1 MNTMK
6 CYLCNGDKFSQR
18 PGEVRDDNTLNVVEC
33 NNCGLVTLDSFS
45 HISGSHYEDGK
56 MHSSQN
62 TIIEW
67 LQETEVDDS
76 RRFKEFKKSIT
87 GKNML
92 DVGSGNGG
100 FLTMAVQIANLAQG
114 LELETRVQEYY
125 KDNRIKIWKSIEDV
139 KINCDNK
146 FDLITSFHV
155 FEHLIDP
162 VSTLKSLSS
171 LANQGGEIIIEVPSC
186 DDALLTLYNSES
198 FAKFTYW
205 SQHLFLFNQKTIE
218 LLVNKANMKLNWIKQ
233 VQRYGLSNH
242 LYWLSNNL
250 PGGQKSWSFLN
261 SKLLDKLYAKQLA
274 SVGKCDTLI
283 FSFGIKN
290 N

>member
-1 MNTMK
+1 MN
-6 CYLCNGDKFSQR
+6 CYQCNGVKFSQR
-18 PGEVRDDNTLNVVEC
+18 PGEIGDDNTLNVVE
-33 NNCGLVTLDSFS
+33 
-45 HISGSHYEDGK
+45 
-56 MHSSQN
+56 
-62 TIIEW
+62 
-67 LQETEVDDS
+67 
-76 RRFKEFKKSIT
+76 
-87 GKNML
+87 
-92 DVGSGNGG
+92 
-100 FLTMAVQIANLAQG
+100 
-114 LELETRVQEYY
+114 
-125 KDNRIKIWKSIEDV
+125 
-139 KINCDNK
+139 

-155 FEHLIDP
+155 FEHLID
-162 VSTLKSLSS
+162 SASSLKSSSS
-171 LANQGGEIIIEVPSC
+171 LLNQGGEIIIEVPSC

-218 LLVNKANMKLNWIKQ
+218 LLVNKANMKINWVKQ

-261 SKLLDKLYAKQLA
+261 SKLLDELYAKQLA

-283 FSFGIKN
+283 FSVGIKN